1 VALTGYG
8 QLEDRQKSRLAGFD
22 DHLVKPVEHAMLQ
35 RVLNAP
41 VIVPDVERRGLNSQR
56 WQSDNGTSPAPGSPA

>member
-1 VALTGYG
+1 
-8 QLEDRQKSRLAGFD
+8 
-22 DHLVKPVEHAMLQ
+22 VKPVEHAMLQ